1 MRLKNQFAILLLIAL
16 TITACSQNNTAAPP
30 PEATTEPTLAAQEP
44 EIMDVPDDAE
54 VENDDDASEFAIPE
68 FFPWKCD
75 DFSITEGTEIG
86 LFQEWITMT
95 AEQNSEFFAA
105 AEHRVY
111 MNDLLIQPVTAEL
124 LGIEEDGLGNFTQL
138 YWMDIGSFPAG
149 TYTLRNVVELTEPV
163 FDGSDWYGPGYEIE
177 KMENTCTVTVLPASA
192 EMADENI
199 LVPAENEDFLAT
211 CEISSPI
218 RESWY
223 TLLCETFD
231 FSTELWQGT
240 SQGTTARLDAGQYV
254 IDNTIGVSE
263 GYTVGY
269 TFPVDVASASDHMI
283 SVDGKID
290 SNYRDCT
297 WGVFVRSEFGLVD
310 YFFMI
315 NNEGIYTLTG
325 STDND
330 AARYLGNIASGSH
343 PAIVWDGSNN
353 ITAVA
358 EGDQMEFYVNG
369 ELVTTHTSINDSAS
383 VFGLIVWGGEGVS
396 AINQFD
402 NLLVRI
408 K

>member
-1 MRLKNQFAILLLIAL
+1 MRLKNQFAILLLIGL

-30 PEATTEPTLAAQEP
+30 PEATAEPTLTAQEP
-44 EIMDVPDDAE
+44 EIIDVPDDAE
-54 VENDDDASEFAIPE
+54 VESDDDASEFAIPE
-68 FFPWKCD
+68 FFPWECD
-75 DFSITEGTEIG
+75 DFSIAEGTEIG
-86 LFQEWITMT
+86 VFQEWITMT

-111 MNDLLIQPVTAEL
+111 MNDELIQPVTAEL
-124 LGIEEDGLGNFTQL
+124 LGIEGDGLGNFTQL

-149 TYTLRNVVELTEPV
+149 TYTLRNVIELTEPV
-163 FDGSDWYGPGYEIE
+163 FDGSDWYGPGYDIE
-177 KMENTCTVTVLPASA
+177 MMESTCTVTVLEASA

-199 LVPAENEDFLAT
+199 LVPAESEDYLGT

-218 RESWY
+218 RESWD
-223 TLLCETFD
+223 TLLCENFEG
-231 FSTELWQGT
+231 STSLWQGAI
-240 SQGTTARLDAGQYV
+240 QGTSVGLDAGQYV
-254 IDNTIGVSE
+254 IDNTTGVSE
-263 GYTVGY
+263 GYTTGY
-269 TFPVDVASASDHMI
+269 SFPIFVASGGDHMI
-283 SVDGKID
+283 SVDGIIE
-290 SNYRDCT
+290 SNYRDCS
-297 WGVFVRSEFGLVD
+297 WGVFVRSEFDMVD

-315 NNEGIYTLTG
+315 DNEGFFMLTG

-330 AARYLGNIASGSH
+330 AARYLGNIDSGSH

-369 ELVTTHTSINDSAS
+369 ELVTTHKSNNDFAS
-383 VFGLIVWGGEGVS
+383 EFGLIVWGGEGVS